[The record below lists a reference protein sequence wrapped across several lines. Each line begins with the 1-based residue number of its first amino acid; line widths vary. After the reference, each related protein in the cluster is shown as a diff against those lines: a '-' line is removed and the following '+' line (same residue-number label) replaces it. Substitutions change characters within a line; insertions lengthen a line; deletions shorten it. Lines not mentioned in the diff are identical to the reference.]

1 MVRFHHSPS
10 LLPLHPDI
18 FISFLLIRISR
29 SRSRRLSISILY
41 HLPSTLS
48 TSHPHVSIP
57 YILSRIFYLP
67 LFLLPLSIVSLYH
80 IHAQPLVSSEQFTSP
95 FVFRNWSL
103 QCFPFVLPYA
113 GGFTPSTSHNPL
125 YAYSLTF
132 PMSST
137 VHFIYPFSSFLYQS
151 FIYPYFSFLYKSSA
165 SFVFVFARSLSS
177 FLSLSLLPGPGWRPL
192 SLCLSVSL
200 SLSLLLPF
208 LWVRFLVSPCVL
220 IPPS

>member
-67 LFLLPLSIVSLYH
+67 LFLLPQFQSFLCIIFTHNPLSL
-80 IHAQPLVSSEQFTSP
+80 PNNLRP

-103 QCFPFVLPYA
+103 QCFPFVLPCA

-132 PMSST
+132 PMS
-137 VHFIYPFSSFLYQS
+137 FYLPFF
-151 FIYPYFSFLYKSSA
+151 
-165 SFVFVFARSLSS
+165 
-177 FLSLSLLPGPGWRPL
+177 LLPLSIFHLPL
-192 SLCLSVSL
+192 F
-200 SLSLLLPF
+200 LLP
-208 LWVRFLVSPCVL
+208 L
-220 IPPS
+220 